1 MAVLASVTLEGQ
13 VNQKVESAKSMLSL
27 SASKTVSLVS
37 PSSSKMSGSKQRK
50 TARVVVK
57 KLSLVKI
64 REEQGLDIPEIS
76 GWAKDKESRVYKRG
90 NSPPA
95 WVK

>member
-1 MAVLASVTLEGQ
+1 MAVLASVTLEG
-13 VNQKVESAKSMLSL
+13 VANQKIQSAKPILSL
-27 SASKTVSLVS
+27 SAPKTVSLVS
-37 PSSSKMSGSKQRK
+37 PSSPKMSGSKQRK
-50 TARVVVK
+50 TAKVVVK

-76 GWAKDKESRVYKRG
+76 GWAKDKESRVYKKG
-90 NSPPA
+90 NAAPT

>member
-1 MAVLASVTLEGQ
+1 MAVLASVTLEGEA
-13 VNQKVESAKSMLSL
+13 NQKFVSAKSIVSL
-27 SASKTVSLVS
+27 SAPKTVSLVS
-37 PSSSKMSGSKQRK
+37 LSSPQVSAPKQKK
-50 TARVVVK
+50 TAKVVVK

-76 GWAKDKESRVYKRG
+76 GWAKDKESRVYKKG
-90 NSPPA
+90 DAAPA